1 MKTYRYV
8 YWFLGGCVMKR
19 NRMLGVLVFGIMCL
33 GFLGYVLWGRGKTS
47 GGSGKDREELVVYT
61 SHQLD
66 FLRPLIEEFESRT
79 GILVKI
85 FYGGTGEM
93 IQRIEEE
100 QDSPVGDILWGG
112 SLSTLTPQKY
122 LFEEYISMNEEMV
135 WEEFKNW
142 EGMFTKFSDI
152 PSILMVNT
160 DLIGNI
166 RVEGYGDLLN
176 PELKGKI
183 AYCNPAI
190 SSSAFEHLINILY
203 AMGDWRPKEEVLE
216 EGQSKRMPVR
226 LVDADLGW
234 DFVESFCDN
243 LDGNLLKS
251 STEVYESVVNGKY
264 VVGLIFEDAAA
275 SLVANGEN
283 IRIVYMEEG
292 VLSTPDCVSLIK
304 NAPHSKNAKAF
315 IDYVTGYEVQT
326 IMAMERNRRPV
337 RKDVVLPDYLKKKDE
352 IAIIHAD
359 RTLIYEKKQE
369 WLLRFR
375 EIFFKL
381 EEN

>member
-1 MKTYRYV
+1 MR
-8 YWFLGGCVMKR
+8 R
-19 NRMLGVLVFGIMCL
+19 NRIWVALLFLVVCFGL
-33 GFLGYVLWGRGKTS
+33 VGYVLWKSGDVPNTS
-47 GGSGKDREELVVYT
+47 GEAKEELVIYS
-61 SHQLD
+61 SHPLD
-66 FLRPLIEEFESRT
+66 FIRPLIEEFESRT
-79 GILVKI
+79 GVLVRI
-85 FYGGTGEM
+85 MSGGTGEL
-93 IQRIEEE
+93 IERIEEE
-100 QDSPVGDILWGG
+100 QDKPVGDILWGG

-122 LFEEYISMNEEMV
+122 LFEEYVSANEGMV

-142 EGMFTKFSDI
+142 EGMLTKFSDI

-166 RVEGYGDLLN
+166 KVDGYEDLLN
-176 PELKGKI
+176 PELRGKI
-183 AYCNPAI
+183 AYCNPAV

-203 AMGDWRPKEEVLE
+203 AMGDWRPKEDGLE
-216 EGQSKRMPVR
+216 GERSKVNPVR

-251 STEVYESVVNGKY
+251 STEVYESVANGKY

-275 SLVANGEN
+275 ALVANGEN

-292 VLSTPDCVSLIK
+292 VLSTPDCVSLIR

-326 IMAMERNRRPV
+326 MMAMELSRRPV
-337 RKDVVLPDYLKKKDE
+337 RKDVMLPKYLKKKDE

-375 EIFFKL
+375 EIFFNL